1 MNFSIFGRTG
11 FNCRNLRF
19 NLLNTM
25 EETRI
30 LLVEDEKKIADAL
43 QKGLIEN
50 QYFVEVAY
58 DGLVGKKLFHSH
70 PFDLAIL
77 DINLP
82 GLSGYELCRE
92 IRSRNQQ
99 VPVMML
105 TALSAIDDKI
115 EGFDAG
121 ADDYIV
127 KPFDFKELLVRIRAL
142 LKRIRQNVPVGN
154 VLTIGDLVINLDSKE
169 VSRNGQAISLTAKE
183 FQLLE
188 YLVKNKNKV
197 VSRADIAL
205 NVWDIDF
212 DTKTNVIDVYVTFLR
227 KKIDRD
233 FPNKLIHTQVG
244 MGYIL
249 KET

>member
-1 MNFSIFGRTG
+1 
-11 FNCRNLRF
+11 
-19 NLLNTM
+19 M
-25 EETRI
+25 EDIRI

-43 QKGLIEN
+43 MKGLTEN
-50 QYFVEVAY
+50 QYIVEVAY
-58 DGLVGKKLFHSH
+58 DGLIGRKLIKTL

-82 GLSGYELCRE
+82 GINGYELCKE
-92 IRSRNQQ
+92 IRSKNEQM
-99 VPVMML
+99 PVMML

-121 ADDYIV
+121 ADDYIL

-142 LKRIRQNVPVGN
+142 LKRLRQTSPLSNLMRV
-154 VLTIGDLVINLDSKE
+154 GDLTMNLESKD
-169 VSRNGQAISLTAKE
+169 VRRNGRSIPLTAKE

-188 YLVKNKNKV
+188 YLIRNKNRV

-249 KET
+249 KEL

>member
-1 MNFSIFGRTG
+1 MVD
-11 FNCRNLRF
+11 
-19 NLLNTM
+19 
-25 EETRI
+25 ETRI
-30 LLVEDEKKIADAL
+30 LIVEDERKIADSL
-43 QKGLIEN
+43 KKGLEEN
-50 QYFVEVAY
+50 QYHVEVAY
-58 DGLVGKKLFHSH
+58 DGLMGKKLFNTYT
-70 PFDLAIL
+70 FDLAIL
-77 DINLP
+77 DVNLP
-82 GLSGYELCRE
+82 GMNGYDLCKE

-99 VPVMML
+99 VPVIML
-105 TALSAIDDKI
+105 TALNALDDKI

-142 LKRIRQNVPVGN
+142 MKRLRQNVPVGN
-154 VLTIGDLVINLDSKE
+154 VLQVGDLIMNLDSKE
-169 VSRNGQAISLTAKE
+169 VVRDNKPITLTAKE

-188 YLVKNKNKV
+188 YLVKNKNRV

-227 KKIDRD
+227 KKLDRD

-249 KET
+249 KDT

>member
-1 MNFSIFGRTG
+1 MDEIK
-11 FNCRNLRF
+11 
-19 NLLNTM
+19 
-25 EETRI
+25 I
-30 LLVEDEKKIADAL
+30 LLVEDEKKIAEAL
-43 QKGLIEN
+43 KKGLME
-50 QYFVEVAY
+50 QHYHVELAY
-58 DGLVGKKLFHSH
+58 DGLIGWKLFEMHS
-70 PFDLAIL
+70 FDMVIL

-82 GLSGYELCRE
+82 GMNGYELCKQ
-92 IRSRNQQ
+92 IRKQNQMI
-99 VPVMML
+99 PVVML
-105 TALSAIDDKI
+105 TALNATDDKV

-142 LKRIRQNVPVGN
+142 LKRIYQNMPSGN
-154 VLTIGDLVINLDSKE
+154 ILKIADLSMNLDSKE
-169 VSRNGQAISLTAKE
+169 VSRAGTVIPLTAKE

-212 DTKTNVIDVYVTFLR
+212 DTKTNVIDVYVNFLR
-227 KKIDRD
+227 KKLDKD
-233 FPNKLIHTQVG
+233 FDSKLIHTQVG

-249 KET
+249 KENP